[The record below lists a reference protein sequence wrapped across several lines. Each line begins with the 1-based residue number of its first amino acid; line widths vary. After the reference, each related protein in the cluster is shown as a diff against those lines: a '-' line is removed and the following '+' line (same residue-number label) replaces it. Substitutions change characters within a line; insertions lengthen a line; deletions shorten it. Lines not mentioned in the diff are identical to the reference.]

1 MECATAHRAQHQ
13 QQQEREVGGGDW
25 EEMRVSSFPIFFFGL
40 LNGQK

>member
-1 MECATAHRAQHQ
+1 MECATAHRAQ
-13 QQQEREVGGGDW
+13 QQQEREVGGVDW